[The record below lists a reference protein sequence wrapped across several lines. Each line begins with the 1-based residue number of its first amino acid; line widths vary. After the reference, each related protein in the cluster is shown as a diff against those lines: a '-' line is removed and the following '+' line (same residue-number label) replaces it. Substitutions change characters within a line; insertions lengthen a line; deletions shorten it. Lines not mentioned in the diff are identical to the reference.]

1 MMLDQEAAEHASE
14 QGLTQPSKAGGMGV
28 LAESTLAGQGLGPGL
43 GGVQGTG
50 LALAPL
56 TNPFGGAKPG
66 PFGKYSQHIL
76 STYPLHI
83 LSAYSLHI
91 LSIFPS
97 TYQINPSSN
106 PPSQP
111 PPPPPLSVTAGAG
124 TGGFGALG
132 SGGGTTGPFGGFS
145 QVGLALIPQCPSF
158 SAPSS
163 TNH

>member
-1 MMLDQEAAEHASE
+1 MLDQEAAEHASE

-111 PPPPPLSVTAGAG
+111 PPPPLFLSLQALARVVSGPWAAAGA
-124 TGGFGALG
+124 
-132 SGGGTTGPFGGFS
+132 
-145 QVGLALIPQCPSF
+145 PQDPSVDF
-158 SAPSS
+158 LRWG
-163 TNH
+163 